1 MYESVSL
8 RCQNCLVARLRVPC
22 CAADQ
27 PLLRGGLLQ
36 QDPSNHCQGAEV
48 RTGLGIQVTKAFV
61 KAILCN
67 YNVEP
72 VQKKFLVMAKCC
84 YIT

>member
-36 QDPSNHCQGAEV
+36 QDPSNHRQGAQV
-48 RTGLGIQVTKAFV
+48 RARLGIQVTKDFA
-61 KAILCN
+61 KLILCN
-67 YNVEP
+67 YNVE
-72 VQKKFLVMAKCC
+72 LV
-84 YIT
+84 